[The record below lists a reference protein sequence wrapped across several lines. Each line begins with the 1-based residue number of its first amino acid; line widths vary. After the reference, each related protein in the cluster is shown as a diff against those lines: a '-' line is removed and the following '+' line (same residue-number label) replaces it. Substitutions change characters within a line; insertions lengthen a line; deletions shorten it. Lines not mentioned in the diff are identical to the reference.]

1 MGGSPHFLLTE
12 CPLFLSRLLRSK
24 VNLPYPLSGSF
35 PHALHPSLSSALAL
49 YLLEITM
56 ADSRLLSPL
65 SPPGAALCSFP
76 AQLPERVQ
84 VHPPIHPVF
93 TSEPP
98 PHSHFYP
105 SFPRHGS
112 TKVTGDLLV
121 VGVNGHSIFSSSFP
135 NAQVVSAPEP
145 GSWKLAPQALT
156 FPGGSPGQASSAFQ
170 VTPRPP
176 LSLHLRGPCTSFPI
190 PPPFLQA

>member
-1 MGGSPHFLLTE
+1 MPSTHHFPLRWLFIFWKSPWLTHV
-12 CPLFLSRLLRSK
+12 CS
-24 VNLPYPLSGSF
+24 
-35 PHALHPSLSSALAL
+35 H
-49 YLLEITM
+49 
-56 ADSRLLSPL
+56 LSPL
-65 SPPGAALCSFP
+65 QAPPSAPSQPSSLKEFKS
-76 AQLPERVQ
+76 
-84 VHPPIHPVF
+84 IHPS
-93 TSEPP
+93 TLSSHQNP

-105 SFPRHGS
+105 SFSRHGS

-121 VGVNGHSIFSSSFP
+121 VGVNGHSIFSSAFP